1 MSTRILYSSGRIVFI
16 QLIILMG
23 FLSLLGRLIYLQI
36 YQDIF
41 LDDQVFNRL
50 DSQYSLLAPRGKI
63 LDRNGNV
70 LALDIKGYSVG
81 IDLEKFQFEE
91 EIIIFISKLLDKDF
105 LSLSNM
111 LYGKSSGY
119 KEISRNINFETK
131 EKLKDKKIPGM
142 YFRENLRRS
151 YPERNITSHVVGL
164 TDIDRKGIQGVEL
177 IFNNELRGEEGS
189 FEGIKGAKNAKLE
202 GKRISA
208 VSGKNITLTID
219 INIQSIAYHQLNE
232 AIKANNA
239 KAGSIV
245 VIEPKSGDILGLVN
259 YPSFDPS
266 NRKNLVDMSRLR
278 NRATIDIFEPGSVLK
293 PLAMSAILE
302 SDYLPKI
309 SKIDTSPGWIEY
321 EGFKTS
327 DFKDYGELSLSQ
339 IISLSSNV
347 GMVKL
352 CQYQDIE
359 HLTNYYKKFGIGRYP
374 TSIMLPAREGFLPH
388 SSQFTLRDK
397 VSSCYG
403 YGMTLSAIQ
412 IAQAYSVFAND
423 GNFIELNLF
432 KDHSFDEPLHEKVLQ
447 KETND
452 IVLDMLVETVNSSNG
467 TASKARLLDKTVA
480 GKTGTA
486 KESLEEETT
495 YSATFAGFV
504 PHDEPELLAVVVLNG
519 LSGEEY
525 SGGKV
530 SAPVFSRLM
539 QQILMLQDLKI

>member
-16 QLIILMG
+16 QLIILIG

-36 YQDIF
+36 FQDIF

-50 DSQYSLLAPRGKI
+50 ESQYSLLAPRGKI

-81 IDLEKFQFEE
+81 VDLEKFRFEE
-91 EIIIFISKLLDKDF
+91 ETIIFLSELLDKEPS
-105 LSLSNM
+105 SLSNM

-119 KEISRNINFETK
+119 KEISRNINFKTK
-131 EKLKDKKIPGM
+131 EKLKDKKISGI

-177 IFNNELRGEEGS
+177 IFDNELRGEEGS
-189 FEGIKGAKNAKLE
+189 FEGIKGAKNTKLE
-202 GKRISA
+202 GKRIEA
-208 VSGKNITLTID
+208 VAGKNIILTID
-219 INIQSIAYHQLNE
+219 INIQSIAYHQLSE
-232 AIKANNA
+232 AIKENNA

-266 NRKNLVDMSRLR
+266 NRKNLVDMSKLR

-302 SDYLPKI
+302 SDYLPKT

-327 DFKDYGELSLSQ
+327 DFKDYGALSLSQ

-403 YGMTLSAIQ
+403 YGMTLSALQ
-412 IAQAYSVFAND
+412 IAQAYSVFANE

-447 KETND
+447 KETNS
-452 IVLDMLVETVNSSNG
+452 IILDMLVETVNSSNG
-467 TASKARLLDKTVA
+467 TASKARLQEKIVA

-504 PHDEPELLAVVVLNG
+504 PHDEPEYLAVVVLNG
-519 LSGEEY
+519 LSGEDY
-525 SGGKV
+525 SGGRV

-539 QQILMLQDLKI
+539 QQIFMLQDLKI

>member
-16 QLIILMG
+16 QLIILIG

-70 LALDIKGYSVG
+70 LALDIKGFSVG
-81 IDLEKFQFEE
+81 IDLEKFKFEE
-91 EIIIFISKLLDKDF
+91 ATITFLSELLDKDP
-105 LSLSNM
+105 LSLSNI

-131 EKLKDKKIPGM
+131 EKIKVKKIPGV

-177 IFNNELRGEEGS
+177 IFDNELRGEEGS
-189 FEGIKGAKNAKLE
+189 FEGIKGAKNTKLE
-202 GKRISA
+202 GTRIEA

-232 AIKANNA
+232 AIKENNA

-266 NRKNLVDMSRLR
+266 NRKNLMDMSKLR

-302 SDYLPKI
+302 SDYLPET

-327 DFKDYGELSLSQ
+327 DFKDYGSLSLSQ

-403 YGMTLSAIQ
+403 YGMTLSALQ
-412 IAQAYSVFAND
+412 IAQAYSVFANE

-452 IVLDMLVETVNSSNG
+452 IVVDMLVETVNSLNG
-467 TASKARLLDKTVA
+467 TASKARLQEKIVA

-504 PHDEPELLAVVVLNG
+504 PYDKPELLAVVVLNG
-519 LSGEEY
+519 LSGEDY
-525 SGGKV
+525 SGGRV

-539 QQILMLQDLKI
+539 QQIFMLQDLKI

>member
-16 QLIILMG
+16 QLIILIG

-41 LDDQVFNRL
+41 LDDQVFDRL

-70 LALDIKGYSVG
+70 LALDIKGFSVG
-81 IDLEKFQFEE
+81 IDLEKFKFEE
-91 EIIIFISKLLDKDF
+91 ATITFLSELLDKDPF
-105 LSLSNM
+105 SLSNI

-131 EKLKDKKIPGM
+131 EKLKVKKIPGV

-177 IFNNELRGEEGS
+177 IFDNELRGEEGS
-189 FEGIKGAKNAKLE
+189 FEGIKGAKNTKLE
-202 GKRISA
+202 GKRIAA

-232 AIKANNA
+232 AIKENNA

-266 NRKNLVDMSRLR
+266 NRKNLTDMSKLR

-302 SDYLPKI
+302 SNYLPKT

-321 EGFKTS
+321 EGFRTS
-327 DFKDYGELSLSQ
+327 DFKDYGALSLSQ

-403 YGMTLSAIQ
+403 YGMTLSALQ
-412 IAQAYSVFAND
+412 IAQAYSVFANE

-452 IVLDMLVETVNSSNG
+452 IVLDMLVESVNSSDG
-467 TASKARLLDKTVA
+467 TASKAKMQEKIVA

-519 LSGEEY
+519 LSGEDY
-525 SGGKV
+525 SGGRV

-539 QQILMLQDLKI
+539 QQIFMLQDLKI

>member
-16 QLIILMG
+16 QLIILIG

-70 LALDIKGYSVG
+70 LALDIKGFSVG
-81 IDLEKFQFEE
+81 IDLEKFKFEE
-91 EIIIFISKLLDKDF
+91 ATITFLSELLDKDPF
-105 LSLSNM
+105 SLSNI

-131 EKLKDKKIPGM
+131 EKLKVKKIPGV

-177 IFNNELRGEEGS
+177 IFDNELRGEEGS
-189 FEGIKGAKNAKLE
+189 FEGIKGAKNTKLE
-202 GKRISA
+202 GKRIAA
-208 VSGKNITLTID
+208 VSGKNISLTID

-232 AIKANNA
+232 AIKENNA

-245 VIEPKSGDILGLVN
+245 VIEPKTGDILGLVN

-266 NRKNLVDMSRLR
+266 NRKNLMDMSKLR

-302 SDYLPKI
+302 SDYLPKT

-327 DFKDYGELSLSQ
+327 DFKDYGALSLSQ

-403 YGMTLSAIQ
+403 YGMTLSALQ
-412 IAQAYSVFAND
+412 IAQAYSVFANE

-467 TASKARLLDKTVA
+467 TASKARLQEKIVA

-519 LSGEEY
+519 LSGEDY
-525 SGGKV
+525 SGGRV

-539 QQILMLQDLKI
+539 QQIFMLQDLKI

>member
-16 QLIILMG
+16 QLIILIG

-36 YQDIF
+36 FQDIF

-81 IDLEKFQFEE
+81 IDLGKFKFEE
-91 EIIIFISKLLDKDF
+91 ETITFLSKLLDKDPVN
-105 LSLSNM
+105 LSNI
-111 LYGKSSGY
+111 LHGKSSGY
-119 KEISRNINFETK
+119 KEISRNINFEIK
-131 EKLKDKKIPGM
+131 EKLKDKKIPGV

-177 IFNNELRGEEGS
+177 IFDNELRGEEGS
-189 FEGIKGAKNAKLE
+189 FEGIKGAKNTKLE
-202 GKRISA
+202 GKRIEA

-219 INIQSIAYHQLNE
+219 INIQAIAYHQLNE
-232 AIKANNA
+232 AIKEHNA

-266 NRKNLVDMSRLR
+266 NRRNLVDMSKLR
-278 NRATIDIFEPGSVLK
+278 NRATVDIFEPGSVLK

-302 SDYLPKI
+302 SDYRPKA
-309 SKIDTSPGWIEY
+309 SKINTSPGWIEY

-327 DFKDYGELSLSQ
+327 DFKDYGALSLSQ

-374 TSIMLPAREGFLPH
+374 TAIMLPAREGFLPH

-403 YGMTLSAIQ
+403 YGMTLSALQ
-412 IAQAYSVFAND
+412 IAQAYSVFANE
-423 GNFIELNLF
+423 GNFVELNLF
-432 KDHSFDEPLHEKVLQ
+432 RDHSFDEPLHEKVLQ

-452 IVLDMLVETVNSSNG
+452 IVLGMLVETVNSSNG
-467 TASKARLLDKTVA
+467 TASKARLQEKIVA

-504 PHDEPELLAVVVLNG
+504 PHDKPELLAVVVING
-519 LSGEEY
+519 LSGEDY
-525 SGGKV
+525 SGGRV

-539 QQILMLQDLKI
+539 QQIFMLQDLKI

>member
-1 MSTRILYSSGRIVFI
+1 MSARILYSSGRIVFI
-16 QLIILMG
+16 QLIILIG

-36 YQDIF
+36 FQDIF

-50 DSQYSLLAPRGKI
+50 ESQYSLLAPRGKI

-81 IDLEKFQFEE
+81 VDLEKFRFEE
-91 EIIIFISKLLDKDF
+91 ETIIFLSELLDKEPS
-105 LSLSNM
+105 SLSNM

-119 KEISRNINFETK
+119 KEISRNINFKTK
-131 EKLKDKKIPGM
+131 EKLKDKKISGI

-177 IFNNELRGEEGS
+177 IFDNELRGEEGS
-189 FEGIKGAKNAKLE
+189 FEGIKGAKNTKLE
-202 GKRISA
+202 GKRIEA
-208 VSGKNITLTID
+208 VAGKNIILTID

-232 AIKANNA
+232 AIKENNA

-266 NRKNLVDMSRLR
+266 NRKNLMDMSKLR

-302 SDYLPKI
+302 SDYLPKT

-327 DFKDYGELSLSQ
+327 DFKDYGALSLSQ

-403 YGMTLSAIQ
+403 YGMTLSALQ
-412 IAQAYSVFAND
+412 IAQAYSVFANE

-467 TASKARLLDKTVA
+467 TASKARLQEKIVA

-504 PHDEPELLAVVVLNG
+504 PHDEPEYLAVVVLNG
-519 LSGEEY
+519 LSGEDY
-525 SGGKV
+525 SGGRV

-539 QQILMLQDLKI
+539 QQIFMLQDLKI

>member
-1 MSTRILYSSGRIVFI
+1 MSARILYSSGRIVFI
-16 QLIILMG
+16 QLIILIG

-36 YQDIF
+36 FQDIF

-50 DSQYSLLAPRGKI
+50 ESQYSLLAPRGKI

-81 IDLEKFQFEE
+81 VDLEKFRFEE
-91 EIIIFISKLLDKDF
+91 ETIIFLSELLDKEPS
-105 LSLSNM
+105 SLSNM

-119 KEISRNINFETK
+119 KEISRNINYKTK
-131 EKLKDKKIPGM
+131 EKLKDKKISGI

-177 IFNNELRGEEGS
+177 IFDNELRGEEGS
-189 FEGIKGAKNAKLE
+189 FEGIKGAKNTKLE
-202 GKRISA
+202 GKRIEA
-208 VSGKNITLTID
+208 VSGKNIILTID
-219 INIQSIAYHQLNE
+219 INIQSIAYHQLSE
-232 AIKANNA
+232 AIKENNA

-266 NRKNLVDMSRLR
+266 NRKNLVDMSKLR

-302 SDYLPKI
+302 SDYLPKTF
-309 SKIDTSPGWIEY
+309 KIDTSPGWIEY

-327 DFKDYGELSLSQ
+327 DFKDYGTLSLSQ

-403 YGMTLSAIQ
+403 YGMTLSALQ
-412 IAQAYSVFAND
+412 IAQAYSVFANE

-467 TASKARLLDKTVA
+467 TASKARLQEKIVA

-504 PHDEPELLAVVVLNG
+504 PHDEPEYLAVVVLNG
-519 LSGEEY
+519 LSGEDY
-525 SGGKV
+525 SGGRV

-539 QQILMLQDLKI
+539 QQIFMLQDLKI

>member
-1 MSTRILYSSGRIVFI
+1 M
-16 QLIILMG
+16 
-23 FLSLLGRLIYLQI
+23 
-36 YQDIF
+36 
-41 LDDQVFNRL
+41 
-50 DSQYSLLAPRGKI
+50 
-63 LDRNGNV
+63 
-70 LALDIKGYSVG
+70 
-81 IDLEKFQFEE
+81 FE
-91 EIIIFISKLLDKDF
+91 FHV
-105 LSLSNM
+105 
-111 LYGKSSGY
+111 Y
-119 KEISRNINFETK
+119 INFKTK
-131 EKLKDKKIPGM
+131 EKLKDKKISGI

-177 IFNNELRGEEGS
+177 IFDNELRGEEGS
-189 FEGIKGAKNAKLE
+189 FEGIKGAKNTKLE
-202 GKRISA
+202 GKRIEA
-208 VSGKNITLTID
+208 VSGKNIILTID

-232 AIKANNA
+232 AIKENNA

-245 VIEPKSGDILGLVN
+245 VIEPKTGDILGLVN

-266 NRKNLVDMSRLR
+266 NRKNLRDMSKLR

-302 SDYLPKI
+302 PDYLPKT

-327 DFKDYGELSLSQ
+327 DFKDYGALSLSQ

-403 YGMTLSAIQ
+403 YGMTLSALQ

-467 TASKARLLDKTVA
+467 TASKARLQGKIVA

-504 PHDEPELLAVVVLNG
+504 PHDEPEYLAVVVLNG
-519 LSGEEY
+519 LSGEDY
-525 SGGKV
+525 SGGRV

-539 QQILMLQDLKI
+539 QQIFMLQDLKI

>member
-16 QLIILMG
+16 QLIILIG

-36 YQDIF
+36 FQDIF

-50 DSQYSLLAPRGKI
+50 ESQYSLLAPRGKI

-81 IDLEKFQFEE
+81 VDLEKFRFEE
-91 EIIIFISKLLDKDF
+91 ETIIFLSELLDKEPS
-105 LSLSNM
+105 SLSNM

-119 KEISRNINFETK
+119 KEISRNINFKTK
-131 EKLKDKKIPGM
+131 EKLKDKKISGI

-177 IFNNELRGEEGS
+177 IFDNELRGEEGS
-189 FEGIKGAKNAKLE
+189 FEGIKGAKNTKLE
-202 GKRISA
+202 GKRIEA
-208 VSGKNITLTID
+208 VSGKNIILTID
-219 INIQSIAYHQLNE
+219 INIQSIAYHQLSE
-232 AIKANNA
+232 AIKENNA

-266 NRKNLVDMSRLR
+266 NRKNLVDMSKLR

-302 SDYLPKI
+302 SDYLPKT

-327 DFKDYGELSLSQ
+327 DFKDYGALSLSQ

-359 HLTNYYKKFGIGRYP
+359 HLTDYYKKFGIGRYP

-403 YGMTLSAIQ
+403 YGMTLSALQ
-412 IAQAYSVFAND
+412 IAQAYSVFANE

-467 TASKARLLDKTVA
+467 TASKARLQEKIVA

-504 PHDEPELLAVVVLNG
+504 PHDEPEYLAVVVLNG
-519 LSGEEY
+519 LSGEDY
-525 SGGKV
+525 SGGRV

-539 QQILMLQDLKI
+539 QQIFMLQDLKI

>member
-1 MSTRILYSSGRIVFI
+1 M
-16 QLIILMG
+16 
-23 FLSLLGRLIYLQI
+23 
-36 YQDIF
+36 
-41 LDDQVFNRL
+41 
-50 DSQYSLLAPRGKI
+50 APRGKI

-81 IDLEKFQFEE
+81 VDLEKFRFEE
-91 EIIIFISKLLDKDF
+91 ETIIFLSELLDKEPS
-105 LSLSNM
+105 SLSNM

-119 KEISRNINFETK
+119 KEISRNINYKTK
-131 EKLKDKKIPGM
+131 EKLKDKKISGI

-177 IFNNELRGEEGS
+177 IFDNELRGEEGS
-189 FEGIKGAKNAKLE
+189 FEGIKGAKNTKLE
-202 GKRISA
+202 GKRIEA
-208 VSGKNITLTID
+208 VSGKNIMLTID
-219 INIQSIAYHQLNE
+219 INIQSIAYHRLSE
-232 AIKANNA
+232 AIKENNA
-239 KAGSIV
+239 RAGSIV

-266 NRKNLVDMSRLR
+266 NRKNLIDMSKLR

-302 SDYLPKI
+302 SDYLPKT

-327 DFKDYGELSLSQ
+327 DFKDYGALSLSQ

-403 YGMTLSAIQ
+403 YGMTLSALQ
-412 IAQAYSVFAND
+412 IAQAYSVFANE

-467 TASKARLLDKTVA
+467 TASKARLQEKIVA

-504 PHDEPELLAVVVLNG
+504 PHDEPEYLAVVVLNG
-519 LSGEEY
+519 LSGEDY
-525 SGGKV
+525 SGGRV

-539 QQILMLQDLKI
+539 QQIFMLQDLKI

>member
-1 MSTRILYSSGRIVFI
+1 MSARILYSSGRIVFI
-16 QLIILMG
+16 QLIILIG

-36 YQDIF
+36 FQDIF

-50 DSQYSLLAPRGKI
+50 ESQYSLLAPRGKI

-81 IDLEKFQFEE
+81 VDLEKFRFEE
-91 EIIIFISKLLDKDF
+91 ETIIFLSELLDKEPS
-105 LSLSNM
+105 SLSNM

-119 KEISRNINFETK
+119 KEISRNINYKTK
-131 EKLKDKKIPGM
+131 EKLKDKKISGI

-177 IFNNELRGEEGS
+177 IFDNELRGEEGS
-189 FEGIKGAKNAKLE
+189 FEGIKGAKNTKLE
-202 GKRISA
+202 GKRIEA
-208 VSGKNITLTID
+208 VSGKNIILTID

-232 AIKANNA
+232 AIKENNA

-245 VIEPKSGDILGLVN
+245 VIEPKTGDILGLVN

-266 NRKNLVDMSRLR
+266 NRKNLIDMSKLR

-302 SDYLPKI
+302 SDYLPKT

-327 DFKDYGELSLSQ
+327 DFKDYGALSLSQ

-403 YGMTLSAIQ
+403 YGMTLSALQ
-412 IAQAYSVFAND
+412 IAQAYSVFANE

-452 IVLDMLVETVNSSNG
+452 IVLEMLVETVNSSNG
-467 TASKARLLDKTVA
+467 TASKARLQEKIVA

-504 PHDEPELLAVVVLNG
+504 PHDEPEYLAVVVLNG
-519 LSGEEY
+519 LSGEDY
-525 SGGKV
+525 SGGRV

-539 QQILMLQDLKI
+539 QQIFMLQDLKI

>member
-1 MSTRILYSSGRIVFI
+1 MSARILYSSGRIVFI
-16 QLIILMG
+16 QLIILIG

-36 YQDIF
+36 FQDIF

-50 DSQYSLLAPRGKI
+50 ESQYSLLAPRGKI

-81 IDLEKFQFEE
+81 VDLEKFRFEE
-91 EIIIFISKLLDKDF
+91 ETIIFLSELLDKEPS
-105 LSLSNM
+105 SLSNM

-119 KEISRNINFETK
+119 KEISRNINFKTK
-131 EKLKDKKIPGM
+131 EKLKDKKISGI

-177 IFNNELRGEEGS
+177 IFDNELRGEEGS
-189 FEGIKGAKNAKLE
+189 FEGIKGAKNTKLE
-202 GKRISA
+202 GKRIEA
-208 VSGKNITLTID
+208 VAGKNIILTID
-219 INIQSIAYHQLNE
+219 INIQSIAYHQLSE
-232 AIKANNA
+232 AIKENNA

-266 NRKNLVDMSRLR
+266 NRKNLMDMSKLR

-302 SDYLPKI
+302 SDYLPKT

-327 DFKDYGELSLSQ
+327 DFKDYGALSLSQ

-403 YGMTLSAIQ
+403 YGITLSALQ
-412 IAQAYSVFAND
+412 IAQAYSVFANE

-467 TASKARLLDKTVA
+467 TASKARLQEKIVA

-504 PHDEPELLAVVVLNG
+504 PHDEPEYLAVVVLNG
-519 LSGEEY
+519 LSGEDY
-525 SGGKV
+525 SGGRV

-539 QQILMLQDLKI
+539 QQIFMLQDLKI

>member
-16 QLIILMG
+16 QLIILIG

-81 IDLEKFQFEE
+81 IDLEKFKFEE
-91 EIIIFISKLLDKDF
+91 ETITFLSELLDKDP
-105 LSLSNM
+105 LSLSNI

-119 KEISRNINFETK
+119 KEISRNINIETK
-131 EKLKDKKIPGM
+131 EKLKDKKISGL

-177 IFNNELRGEEGS
+177 IFHNELRGQEGS
-189 FEGIKGAKNAKLE
+189 FEGIKGAKNTKLE
-202 GKRISA
+202 GKRIEA

-232 AIKANNA
+232 AIKENNA
-239 KAGSIV
+239 KSGSIV

-259 YPSFDPS
+259 YPSFNPS
-266 NRKNLVDMSRLR
+266 NRKNLKDMSKLR

-302 SDYLPKI
+302 SEKLPKI
-309 SKIDTSPGWIEY
+309 SKIDTSPGWIEF

-327 DFKDYGELSLSQ
+327 DFKDYGVLNLSE

-352 CQYQDIE
+352 CQYQDID

-388 SSQFTLRDK
+388 ASKFTLRDK

-403 YGMTLSAIQ
+403 YGMTLSALQ

-432 KDHSFDEPLHEKVLQ
+432 KDHSFDEPLRERVLQ

-452 IVLDMLVETVNSSNG
+452 IVVEMLVETVNSSKG
-467 TASKARLLDKTVA
+467 TASKARMQEKIVA

-504 PHDEPELLAVVVLNG
+504 PHDKPELLAVVVLNG
-519 LSGEEY
+519 LSGEDY
-525 SGGKV
+525 SGGRV
-530 SAPVFSRLM
+530 SAPVFSSLM
-539 QQILMLQDLKI
+539 QQIFMLQDLKI